1 MVGVKLVFM
10 EFVSAVVTEE
20 IFAHW
25 LFVKVDDAVIGLQ
38 LRKCDKAFDEGIGFF
53 LGVIPTLA
61 SEVVGFIVD
70 TDYPAHL
77 LGFIVLLMA
86 GQDVACVC
94 FAHGVLCCA
103 R

>member
-1 MVGVKLVFM
+1 
-10 EFVSAVVTEE
+10 
-20 IFAHW
+20 
-25 LFVKVDDAVIGLQ
+25 
-38 LRKCDKAFDEGIGFF
+38 
-53 LGVIPTLA
+53 
-61 SEVVGFIVD
+61 VD